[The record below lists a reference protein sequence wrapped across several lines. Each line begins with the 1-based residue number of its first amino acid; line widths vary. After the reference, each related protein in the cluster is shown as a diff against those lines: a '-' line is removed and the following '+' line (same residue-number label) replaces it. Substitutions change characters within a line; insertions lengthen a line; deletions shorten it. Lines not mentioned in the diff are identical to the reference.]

1 MLPNSKR
8 ELLRKTTFSL
18 YLSGTISKPDY
29 LAAAD
34 DNTVYS
40 GDTLGCLDSS
50 KHLPLPPPF
59 GAPEFGSLTLQ
70 SEDELIYAAV
80 GPPTNTASTVVFQH
94 HQLDQ
99 QLVIQN
105 RQQLLPLLSQPSF
118 PTQHQP
124 SSLDPP
130 PGLATKSFFSVS
142 FL

>member
-1 MLPNSKR
+1 MCLFTRNIR
-8 ELLRKTTFSL
+8 EPLFSILMLLRGKSRRKTIFSL
-18 YLSGTISKPDY
+18 NLSGTISKPDY

-94 HQLDQ
+94 QQLDQ

-118 PTQHQP
+118 PTLP
-124 SSLDPP
+124 LDS
-130 PGLATKSFFSVS
+130 GS
-142 FL
+142 